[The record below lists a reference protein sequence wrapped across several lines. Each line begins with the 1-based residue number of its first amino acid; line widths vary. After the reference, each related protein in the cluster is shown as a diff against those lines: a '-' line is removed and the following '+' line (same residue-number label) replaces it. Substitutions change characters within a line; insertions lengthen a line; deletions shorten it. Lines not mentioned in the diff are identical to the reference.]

1 MKVPSTWQIGA
12 AMGVTERASRARV
25 RDIGTA
31 EVSVLFRVT
40 MYFLPN
46 RCGLRSTTAG
56 TTASGFW
63 MALTATTLLT
73 RRSTLRCPRPCPSAR
88 LCERLCL
95 HGQATAASARPPPLA
110 RRRNPRNHS
119 SSNRS
124 LREPWRRLPAA
135 ATLGRRGSRRQACRA
150 LAVGH
155 RVDQQQGLR
164 RRRAQTLM
172 PGQEVKEMEMGLS

>member
-1 MKVPSTWQIGA
+1 MGA
-12 AMGVTERASRARV
+12 AMGVSEQASRARV

-40 MYFLPN
+40 MYCLPN
-46 RCGLRSTTAG
+46 RCGLHSTTAG

-63 MALTATTLLT
+63 MAWTATTLLT
-73 RRSTLRCPRPCPSAR
+73 RRSNPRCPR

-110 RRRNPRNHS
+110 RRGNPCNR
-119 SSNRS
+119 SSNNRSQSSS
-124 LREPWRRLPAA
+124 LREPWRRLPSA
-135 ATLGRRGSRRQACRA
+135 ATLGCRDSRRQACRA

-164 RRRAQTLM
+164 SGRAPTLM